1 MCDKVKDL
9 NRFLFQWTVGEL
21 SMSAKAES
29 SGYKGEALNVL
40 KEAGCEVGDVI
51 RVTTGEKS
59 YESFLNPSARN
70 IGGKPVNQ
78 TGEGKVYEG
87 ILIPRSE
94 TGDGKHIVVKLKS
107 GYNIGVRVN
116 PDMKIEKVGKGVKPS
131 FAAPALPEQN
141 PDLPRVVI
149 MSTGGTIASRVDYRT
164 GAVRSALSASD
175 LYGVVP
181 ELGDIARVDTQILF
195 SLYSENITPKHW
207 TEIAEATA
215 EHISRGVS
223 GVIIA
228 HGTDTM
234 AYTAAAL
241 SFALQNLP
249 VPIIL
254 VGAQR
259 SSDRPSSD
267 AATNLIG
274 AVQAASKAPFAEVVI
289 AMHETFS
296 DTAIIINRG
305 TKVRK
310 CHTSRRD
317 TFKPVN
323 ATPIARIKDQE
334 IIMLTDVY
342 KKRDP
347 AKKLVVKPNFSD
359 KAALVK
365 FHPGLDPEV
374 INWYV
379 DRGYKGI
386 LLEGSGL
393 GHVSKYCFDPIKNAV
408 KQGVVVALASQCIWG
423 RVNMHVY
430 DTGRDLLTRGVIPLE
445 DMFPETALV
454 KLMWVLGQTED
465 AEEAK
470 KLLKANLAGEFSPR
484 TLPQEI
490 GGEGDEAQI
499 GN

>member
-1 MCDKVKDL
+1 
-9 NRFLFQWTVGEL
+9 
-21 SMSAKAES
+21 MSEKAES
-29 SGYKGEALNVL
+29 SGYKGEARSALE
-40 KEAGCEVGDVI
+40 KAGCTVGDII

-59 YESFLNPSARN
+59 
-70 IGGKPVNQ
+70 
-78 TGEGKVYEG
+78 YEG

-94 TGDGKHIVVKLKS
+94 TGDNLHIVVKLKS
-107 GYNIGVRVN
+107 GYNIGVHITPN
-116 PDMKIEKVGKGVKPS
+116 TKMEKVGKGAKPS
-131 FAAPALPEQN
+131 FAAPALPEQK

-149 MSTGGTIASRVDYRT
+149 LSTGGTIASRVDYRT

-181 ELGDIARVDTQILF
+181 ELSDIARVDTQILL
-195 SLYSENITPKHW
+195 SLYSENITQAHW
-207 TEIAEATA
+207 MQIAEAVA
-215 EHISRGVS
+215 KHIKQGVD
-223 GVIIA
+223 GVVIA

-249 VPIIL
+249 VPVIV

-274 AVQAASKAPFAEVVI
+274 AVQAAGKAPFAEVVI
-289 AMHETFS
+289 AMHETVS
-296 DTAIIINRG
+296 DTAIVFNRG

-323 ATPIARIKDQE
+323 ATPIARVNNQE
-334 IIMLTDVY
+334 ITMLTDDY
-342 KKRDP
+342 AKRDP
-347 AKKLVVKPNFSD
+347 AKKLVLKPLFSD
-359 KAALVK
+359 KVALVK
-365 FHPGLDPEV
+365 FHPGLNPEV
-374 INWYV
+374 IDWYV
-379 DRGYKGI
+379 EKGYRGI

-393 GHVSKYCFDPIKNAV
+393 GHVSKYCFGAIENAV
-408 KQGVVVALASQCIWG
+408 KHGVIVALASQCIWG

-454 KLMWVLGQTED
+454 KLMWVLGQTSD

-470 KLLKANLAGEFSPR
+470 KLLTANVAGEFSPR
-484 TLPQEI
+484 TLPEAI
-490 GGEGDEAQI
+490 GVDGGEAVVGH
-499 GN
+499 